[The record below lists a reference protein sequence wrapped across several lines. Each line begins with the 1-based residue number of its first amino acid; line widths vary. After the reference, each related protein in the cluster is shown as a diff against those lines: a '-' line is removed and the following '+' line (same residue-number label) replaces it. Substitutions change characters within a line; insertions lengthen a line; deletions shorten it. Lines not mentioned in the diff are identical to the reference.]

1 MNSRS
6 ESAGVRLATDR
17 LRLRPG
23 RVGDAVVHRELWA
36 ERDPRVPPHRR
47 IDADG
52 RPTLRDLEDS
62 LRSGPQASG
71 LGLLAV
77 ELRDDGRTVGY
88 CGLVEGGP
96 GSAALDG
103 QPPGPEIAFEL
114 LSRAQG
120 QGYATEAARAV
131 VEWSRREGLERLH
144 ATVWSWNS
152 PSLRVLEKLG
162 FEETARTSPDGASGD
177 MVVVTLE
184 L

>member
-1 MNSRS
+1 MRS
-6 ESAGVRLATDR
+6 EYDGVRLTTDR

-36 ERDPRVPPHRR
+36 ERDPRVPSHRR
-47 IDADG
+47 IGADG
-52 RPTLRDLEDS
+52 RPTLRDLEDA

-77 ELRDDGRTVGY
+77 DRKDDERTIGY

-96 GSAALDG
+96 GSAALG
-103 QPPGPEIAFEL
+103 GEPHGPEIAFEL
-114 LSRAQG
+114 LSLAQG

-144 ATVWSWNS
+144 ATVWSWNE

-162 FEETARTSPDGASGD
+162 FVETARTSPDGASGD
-177 MVVVTLE
+177 MVVMAVE